1 MTQPRAADTL
11 GMPEAEMRS
20 LGHQMVEMVIAHL
33 VGRADEKA
41 IEVTDRASLEA
52 LIGGPVPHEPS
63 DAASALATLRAHV
76 IPNQQ
81 HGDHPRY
88 FARVPSPAAFTG
100 ILGDWLA
107 TGFNSIA
114 ASWVGGSG
122 TAVTELV
129 VIDWLRQCMRMP
141 EGTQGIIV
149 SGGSLANFTAFAAA
163 FAAKGRGVVYTND
176 QTHASLKR
184 NLTAVGL
191 SPSDI
196 RVLKTNARQ
205 EYDVDALA
213 QAIHADKAA
222 GLTPVMVICNAGST
236 NTGAVDPL
244 HAIAALARSENLWM
258 HVDAAYGGPAALTA
272 QGAQELAGMELAD
285 SLVIDPHK
293 WLFQPY
299 DCGVVLVRHPGALER
314 AFAMS
319 PEYLKDVMG
328 GEDTVD
334 LFNRS
339 LELTRKTRALK
350 LWLTFKTHGLT
361 RIAAGIQAG
370 MDIAV
375 RAQAMVQAQ
384 PEIWE
389 LVTPAKLGILTFA
402 RRGAGPRDH
411 ERLVSQLTAEGW
423 ATLSSTT
430 IKERTVLRLC
440 TLNPLTTDEDIRQTL
455 ERLAVMPVFGREGWR
470 GAGAQPNSSI

>member
-1 MTQPRAADTL
+1 MTERRASDTL
-11 GMPEAEMRS
+11 GMSEGAMRA
-20 LGHQMVEMVIAHL
+20 LGHQMVDMVVDHL
-33 VGRADEKA
+33 VGRADENA
-41 IEVTDRASLEA
+41 IGLTGRASLEA
-52 LIGGPVPHEPS
+52 LIGGPVPVEPS
-63 DAASALATLRAHV
+63 DAAVAMATLRNHV

-100 ILGDWLA
+100 ILGDWLG

-122 TAVTELV
+122 TTVTELV
-129 VIDWLRQCMRMP
+129 VVEWLRQCLRMP
-141 EGTQGIIV
+141 AGTQGIIV

-176 QTHASLKR
+176 QTHASLQR
-184 NLTAVGL
+184 NLLAAGL
-191 SPSDI
+191 RPADI
-196 RVLKTNARQ
+196 RVLATNAQQ
-205 EYDVDALA
+205 EYDLGMLA
-213 QAIHADKAA
+213 HAIQADRAA
-222 GLTPVMVICNAGST
+222 GRRPVMVVGNAGTT

-244 HAIAALARSENLWM
+244 PELAALARAEDLWF
-258 HVDAAYGGPAALTA
+258 HVDGAYGAPAALTA
-272 QGAQELAGMELAD
+272 QGALELAGMELAD

-328 GEDTVD
+328 SEDRVD

-339 LELTRKTRALK
+339 LELSRKTRALK
-350 LWLTFKTHGLT
+350 LWLTFKTHGVT
-361 RIAAGIQAG
+361 RIAAAIQAG
-370 MDIAV
+370 MDIAE

-384 PEIWE
+384 AGIWE
-389 LVTPAKLGILTFA
+389 LVTPAQLGILTFA
-402 RRGAGPRDH
+402 RRGAGHMTMPGWWRNSPTKAGPRS
-411 ERLVSQLTAEGW
+411 RPPPSW
-423 ATLSSTT
+423 AAQCCVCAPS
-430 IKERTVLRLC
+430 
-440 TLNPLTTDEDIRQTL
+440 IR
-455 ERLAVMPVFGREGWR
+455 
-470 GAGAQPNSSI
+470 

>member
-1 MTQPRAADTL
+1 MTPARAADTL
-11 GMPEAEMRS
+11 GMPEAEMRA

-33 VGRADEKA
+33 VGRAEEKA

-52 LIGGPVPHEPS
+52 VIGGPVPQEPS

-76 IPNQQ
+76 IPKQQ

-184 NLTAVGL
+184 NLTAAGL
-191 SPSDI
+191 SMSDI

-205 EYDVDALA
+205 EYDLDALA
-213 QAIHADKAA
+213 QAIRADKAA
-222 GLTPVMVICNAGST
+222 GLKPVMVICNAGTT

-244 HAIAALARSENLWM
+244 HAIAAFARSENLWM
-258 HVDAAYGGPAALTA
+258 HVDGAYGGPAALTA
-272 QGAQELAGMELAD
+272 QGAQDLAGMELAD

-328 GEDTVD
+328 GEDSVD

-339 LELTRKTRALK
+339 LELTRKARALK
-350 LWLTFKTHGLT
+350 LWLTFKTHGIT
-361 RIAAGIQAG
+361 QIAAGIQAG

-375 RAQAMVQAQ
+375 RAQAMVETQ
-384 PEIWE
+384 PDVWE
-389 LVTPAKLGILTFA
+389 LVTPAKLAILTFA
-402 RRGAGPRDH
+402 RRGAGPQDH
-411 ERLVSQLTAEGW
+411 ERLVAQLTEEGW
-423 ATLSSTT
+423 ATLSSTN
-430 IKERTVLRLC
+430 IMGRTVLRLC
-440 TLNPLTTDEDIRQTL
+440 TLNPLTTDEDIRATL
-455 ERLAVMPVFGREGWR
+455 GRLAVMPVFG
-470 GAGAQPNSSI
+470 S

>member
-1 MTQPRAADTL
+1 MTERRASDTL
-11 GMPEAEMRS
+11 GMSEGEMRA
-20 LGHQMVEMVIAHL
+20 LGHQMVDMVVDHL
-33 VGRADEKA
+33 VGRADENA
-41 IEVTDRASLEA
+41 IGLTGRASLEA
-52 LIGGPVPHEPS
+52 LIGGPVPVEPS
-63 DAASALATLRAHV
+63 DAAVAMATLRNHV

-100 ILGDWLA
+100 ILGDWLG

-122 TAVTELV
+122 TTVTELV
-129 VIDWLRQCMRMP
+129 VVEWLRQCLRMP
-141 EGTQGIIV
+141 AGTQGIIV

-176 QTHASLKR
+176 QTHASLQR
-184 NLTAVGL
+184 NLLAAGL
-191 SPSDI
+191 RPADI
-196 RVLKTNARQ
+196 RVLATNAQQ
-205 EYDVDALA
+205 EYDLGMLA
-213 QAIHADKAA
+213 HAIQADRAA
-222 GLTPVMVICNAGST
+222 GRRPVMVVGNAGTT

-244 HAIAALARSENLWM
+244 PELAALARAEDLWF
-258 HVDAAYGGPAALTA
+258 HVDGAYGAPAALTA
-272 QGAQELAGMELAD
+272 QGALELAGMELAD

-328 GEDTVD
+328 SEDRVD

-339 LELTRKTRALK
+339 LELSRKTRALK
-350 LWLTFKTHGLT
+350 LWLTFKTHGVA
-361 RIAAGIQAG
+361 RIAAAIQAG
-370 MDIAV
+370 MDIAE

-384 PEIWE
+384 AGIWE
-389 LVTPAKLGILTFA
+389 LVTPAQLGILTFA
-402 RRGAGPRDH
+402 RRGAGPHDH
-411 ERLVSQLTAEGW
+411 ARLVAQLTDEGW

-430 IKERTVLRLC
+430 IMGRAVLRLC
-440 TLNPLTTDEDIRQTL
+440 TLNPLTTESDLSGTL
-455 ERLAVMPVFGREGWR
+455 QRLAAMDITGT
-470 GAGAQPNSSI
+470 

>member
-1 MTQPRAADTL
+1 MTEGRASDTL
-11 GMPEAEMRS
+11 GMSEGEMRA
-20 LGHQMVEMVIAHL
+20 LGHQMVDMVVDHL

-41 IEVTDRASLEA
+41 IALTDRASLEA
-52 LIGGPVPHEPS
+52 LIGGPLPLEPG
-63 DAASALATLRAHV
+63 DAAAAMASLRNHV

-100 ILGDWLA
+100 ILGDWLG

-122 TAVTELV
+122 TTVTELV
-129 VIDWLRQCMRMP
+129 VLEWLRQCLHMP
-141 EGTQGIIV
+141 AGTQGIIV

-176 QTHASLKR
+176 QTHASLQR
-184 NLTAVGL
+184 NLLAAGL
-191 SPSDI
+191 GPDEI
-196 RVLKTNARQ
+196 RVLPTNAQQ
-205 EYDVDALA
+205 EYDMGMLA
-213 QAIHADKAA
+213 HAIQADKAA
-222 GLTPVMVICNAGST
+222 GLQPVMVIGNAGTT

-244 HAIAALARSENLWM
+244 PALAELARVHGLWF
-258 HVDAAYGGPAALTA
+258 HVDGAYGAPAALTA
-272 QGAQELAGMELAD
+272 QGALALAGMELAD

-328 GEDTVD
+328 SEDRVD

-339 LELTRKTRALK
+339 LELSRKTRALK
-350 LWLTFKTHGLT
+350 LWLTFKTHGLR
-361 RIAAGIQAG
+361 RIAAAIQAG
-370 MDIAV
+370 MDIALQ
-375 RAQAMVQAQ
+375 AQAMVQAQ
-384 PEIWE
+384 ASTWE

-402 RRGAGPRDH
+402 RRGAGPQDH
-411 ERLVSQLTAEGW
+411 ARLVAQLTDEGW

-430 IKERTVLRLC
+430 IMGRAVLRLC
-440 TLNPLTTDEDIRQTL
+440 TLNPLTTESDVRGTL
-455 ERLAVMPVFGREGWR
+455 QRLAAMDITG
-470 GAGAQPNSSI
+470 S

>member
-11 GMPEAEMRS
+11 GMPEAEMRA
-20 LGHQMVEMVIAHL
+20 LGHQMVEMVIDHL

-52 LIGGPVPHEPS
+52 LIGGPVPLEPS
-63 DAASALATLRAHV
+63 DAASALATLRTHV

-114 ASWVGGSG
+114 ASWIGGSG

-184 NLTAVGL
+184 NLTAAGL
-191 SPSDI
+191 NPSDI
-196 RVLKTNARQ
+196 RVLKTNAKQ
-205 EYDVDALA
+205 EYDVDALT
-213 QAIHADKAA
+213 QAIQADKAA
-222 GLTPVMVICNAGST
+222 GHTPVMVICNAGST

-244 HAIAALARSENLWM
+244 HAIAALARNENLWL

-361 RIAAGIQAG
+361 CIAAGIQAG

-375 RAQAMVQAQ
+375 RAQDMVQAQ
-384 PEIWE
+384 PEVWE

-402 RRGAGPRDH
+402 RRGAGPQDH
-411 ERLVSQLTAEGW
+411 ERLVAQLTQEGW
-423 ATLSSTT
+423 ATLSSTA
-430 IKERTVLRLC
+430 IHGRTVLRLC
-440 TLNPLTTDEDIRQTL
+440 TLNPLTTDEDIRGTL
-455 ERLAVMPVFGREGWR
+455 ERLAVMPVFG
-470 GAGAQPNSSI
+470 S